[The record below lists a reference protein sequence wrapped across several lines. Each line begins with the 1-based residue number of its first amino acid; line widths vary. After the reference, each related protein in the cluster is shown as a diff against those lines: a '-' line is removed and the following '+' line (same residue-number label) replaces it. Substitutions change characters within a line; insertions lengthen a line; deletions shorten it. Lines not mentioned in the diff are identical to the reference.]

1 MKAPIDK
8 MEVKS
13 VQSINFLLAGVG
25 GQGVLTSS
33 DIVAET
39 GLAAGYDAK
48 KSEIHGFSQ
57 RGGVVESHVRWAE
70 KVFSPVSTPGE
81 VDYLVAF
88 EPLEAAR
95 WVNWLR
101 PGGVILVDPH
111 TVDPLSVSSS
121 DLTYPDMADIEVA
134 LRARTDRVTFVQGV
148 EIAQRLGN
156 PRMANTVLLGTLSN
170 YLDVPV
176 ETWLQV
182 IGQRLKPKY
191 VEANHKAFLEG
202 RENL

>member
-1 MKAPIDK
+1 MKP
-8 MEVKS
+8 M
-13 VQSINFLLAGVG
+13 NFLLAGVG

-33 DIVAET
+33 DIVAEV
-39 GLAAGYDAK
+39 GLAVGYEAK

-70 KVFSPVSTPGE
+70 RVFSPVSSPGE
-81 VDYLVAF
+81 VDFLVAF

-101 PGGVILVDPH
+101 PGGVALADPH
-111 TVDPLSVSSS
+111 TVAPITVSAG
-121 DLTYPDMADIEVA
+121 DHVYPDLVDIEAA
-134 LRARTDRVTFVQGV
+134 LRARTERVTLVTGL
-148 EIAQRLGN
+148 EIAERLGN
-156 PRMANTVLLGTLSN
+156 PRMANTVLLGTLST

-202 RENL
+202 RDWPLS

>member
-1 MKAPIDK
+1 MKP
-8 MEVKS
+8 M
-13 VQSINFLLAGVG
+13 NFLLAGVG

-33 DIVAET
+33 DIVAEV
-39 GLAAGYDAK
+39 GLAVGYEAK

-70 KVFSPVSTPGE
+70 RVFSPVSSPGE
-81 VDYLVAF
+81 VDFLVAF

-101 PGGVILVDPH
+101 PGGVVLADPH
-111 TVDPLSVSSS
+111 TIAPITVSAG
-121 DLTYPDMADIEVA
+121 DHVYPDLADIEAA
-134 LRARTDRVTFVQGV
+134 LRARTERVTLVTGL
-148 EIAQRLGN
+148 EIAERLGN
-156 PRMANTVLLGTLSN
+156 PRMANTVLLGTLST

-202 RENL
+202 RDWPLS

>member
-1 MKAPIDK
+1 

-13 VQSINFLLAGVG
+13 VQPINFLLAGVG

-33 DIVAET
+33 DIVAEA
-39 GLAAGYDAK
+39 GLATGYDAK

-111 TVDPLSVSSS
+111 TVDPLSVSSG
-121 DLTYPDMADIEVA
+121 DLTYPDMADIEAA

-148 EIAQRLGN
+148 KIAQRLGN

-191 VEANHKAFLEG
+191 VEANHRAFLEG
-202 RENL
+202 RENLS

>member
-1 MKAPIDK
+1 VSN
-8 MEVKS
+8 VKP
-13 VQSINFLLAGVG
+13 INFLLAGVG

-33 DIVAET
+33 DIVAQV
-39 GLAAGYDAK
+39 GLVAGFDAK

-70 KVFSPVSTPGE
+70 KVFSPVSPPGE
-81 VDYLVAF
+81 VDFLVAF

-101 PGGVILVDPH
+101 PGGVVLADPH
-111 TVDPLSVSSS
+111 TIDPLSVSSG
-121 DLTYPDMADIEVA
+121 DLTYPNLADIEAA
-134 LRARTDRVTFVQGV
+134 LRARTGQVTFVEGLA
-148 EIAQRLGN
+148 IAQQLGN
-156 PRMANTVLLGTLSN
+156 PRMANTVLLGALSN
-170 YLDVPV
+170 HVDVPV
-176 ETWLQV
+176 EAWLQV

-202 RENL
+202 RDKTASTT

>member
-1 MKAPIDK
+1 MKP
-8 MEVKS
+8 M
-13 VQSINFLLAGVG
+13 NFLLAGVG

-33 DIVAET
+33 DIVAEV
-39 GLAAGYDAK
+39 GLAVGYEAK

-70 KVFSPVSTPGE
+70 RVFSPVSSPGE
-81 VDYLVAF
+81 VDFLVAF

-101 PGGVILVDPH
+101 PGGVVLADPH
-111 TVDPLSVSSS
+111 TIAPITVSAG
-121 DLTYPDMADIEVA
+121 DHVYPDLADIEAA
-134 LRARTDRVTFVQGV
+134 LRARTERVTLVTGL
-148 EIAQRLGN
+148 EIAARLGN
-156 PRMANTVLLGTLSN
+156 PRMANTVLLGTLST

-182 IGQRLKPKY
+182 IGQRLKPRY

-202 RENL
+202 RDWPLS

>member
-1 MKAPIDK
+1 MKP
-8 MEVKS
+8 M
-13 VQSINFLLAGVG
+13 NFLLAGVG

-33 DIVAET
+33 DIVAEV
-39 GLAAGYDAK
+39 GLAAGYEAK

-70 KVFSPVSTPGE
+70 RVFSPVSSPGE
-81 VDYLVAF
+81 VDFLVAF

-101 PGGVILVDPH
+101 PGGVVLADPH
-111 TVDPLSVSSS
+111 MVAPITVSAGDHV
-121 DLTYPDMADIEVA
+121 YPDLADIEAA
-134 LRARTDRVTFVQGV
+134 LRARTERVTLVTGL
-148 EIAQRLGN
+148 EIAERLGN

-176 ETWLQV
+176 ETWLEV
-182 IGQRLKPKY
+182 IGQRLRPRY

-202 RENL
+202 RDWPLS

>member
-1 MKAPIDK
+1 MG
-8 MEVKS
+8 VKS
-13 VQSINFLLAGVG
+13 VQPINFLLAGVG

-33 DIVAET
+33 DIVAEV
-39 GLAAGYDAK
+39 GLATGYDAK

-70 KVFSPVSTPGE
+70 KVFSPVSSPGE

-111 TVDPLSVSSS
+111 TIDPLSVSSG
-121 DLTYPDMADIEVA
+121 DLTYPDMADIEAA
-134 LRARTDRVTFVQGV
+134 LLARTERVTFVQGV
-148 EIAQRLGN
+148 KIAQRLGN

-170 YLDVPV
+170 YLDVLV

-182 IGQRLKPKY
+182 IGQRLKSKY

>member
-1 MKAPIDK
+1 MKP
-8 MEVKS
+8 
-13 VQSINFLLAGVG
+13 INFLLAGVG

-33 DIVAET
+33 DILAEVGMVA
-39 GLAAGYDAK
+39 GHDAK

-70 KVFSPVSTPGE
+70 QVYAPVSPPGE
-81 VDYLVAF
+81 VDYLIAF

-95 WVNWLR
+95 WVGWLR
-101 PGGVILVDPH
+101 PNGVVLADPH
-111 TVDPLSVSSS
+111 TIDPLSVSSG
-121 DLTYPDMADIEVA
+121 DLTYPKKADIEAA
-134 LRARTDRVTFVQGV
+134 LRARTDRLTFVPGL
-148 EIAQRLGN
+148 EIAARLGD

-191 VEANHKAFLEG
+191 VAANHDAFLEG
-202 RENL
+202 RDQSTAG

>member
-1 MKAPIDK
+1 MKP
-8 MEVKS
+8 M
-13 VQSINFLLAGVG
+13 NFLLAGVG

-33 DIVAET
+33 DIVAEV
-39 GLAAGYDAK
+39 GLAAGHEAK

-70 KVFSPVSTPGE
+70 RVFSPVSSPGE
-81 VDYLVAF
+81 VDFLIAF
-88 EPLEAAR
+88 EPLEATR

-101 PGGVILVDPH
+101 PGAVVLADPH
-111 TVDPLSVSSS
+111 TIAPITVSAG
-121 DLTYPDMADIEVA
+121 DHVYPGLENIEAA
-134 LRARTDRVTFVQGV
+134 LRARTEQVTLVAGL
-148 EIAQRLGN
+148 EIAERLGN

-182 IGQRLKPKY
+182 IGQRLKPRY

-202 RENL
+202 RDWPLS

>member
-1 MKAPIDK
+1 MKS
-8 MEVKS
+8 M
-13 VQSINFLLAGVG
+13 NFLLAGVG

-33 DIVAET
+33 DIVAGV
-39 GLAAGYDAK
+39 GLVAGYDAK

-70 KVFSPVSTPGE
+70 KVFSPVSPRGE
-81 VDYLVAF
+81 VDFLVAF

-101 PGGVILVDPH
+101 PGGVILADRH
-111 TVDPLSVSSS
+111 TIDPLSVSSG
-121 DLTYPDMADIEVA
+121 DLTYPDMADIEA
-134 LRARTDRVTFVQGV
+134 TLRTRTKQVTFVEGLK
-148 EIAQRLGN
+148 IAQKLGN

-176 ETWLQV
+176 ETWLDV
-182 IGQRLKPKY
+182 IDQRLKSKY
-191 VEANHKAFLEG
+191 VEANRKAFMAG
-202 RENL
+202 REITG

>member
-1 MKAPIDK
+1 MG
-8 MEVKS
+8 VKS
-13 VQSINFLLAGVG
+13 VQPINFLLAGVG

-33 DIVAET
+33 DIVAEA
-39 GLAAGYDAK
+39 GLATGYDAK

-57 RGGVVESHVRWAE
+57 RGGVVESHVRWAA
-70 KVFSPVSTPGE
+70 KVFSPVSPPGE

-101 PGGVILVDPH
+101 PDGVILVDPH
-111 TVDPLSVSSS
+111 TIDPLSVSSG
-121 DLTYPDMADIEVA
+121 DLTYPDMADIEAA

-191 VEANHKAFLEG
+191 VEANHKAFMEG

>member
-1 MKAPIDK
+1 MQA
-8 MEVKS
+8 
-13 VQSINFLLAGVG
+13 INFLLTGVG

-33 DIVAET
+33 DIVAEA
-39 GLAAGYDAK
+39 GLAAGHDAK

-70 KVFSPVSTPGE
+70 KVFSPVSAPGE

-95 WVNWLR
+95 WVGWLR
-101 PGGVILVDPH
+101 PGGVVLVDPH
-111 TVDPLSVSSS
+111 TVDPLSVSSG
-121 DLTYPDMADIEVA
+121 DLTYPDMADIETA
-134 LRARTDRVTFVQGV
+134 LQARSDQVTFVHGM

-156 PRMANTVLLGTLSN
+156 PRMANTVLLGTLST

-191 VEANHKAFLEG
+191 VEANHTAFLEG
-202 RENL
+202 RESRG

>member
-1 MKAPIDK
+1 M
-8 MEVKS
+8 
-13 VQSINFLLAGVG
+13 NFLLAGVG

-33 DIVAET
+33 DIVAEV
-39 GLAAGYDAK
+39 GLAVGYEAK

-70 KVFSPVSTPGE
+70 RVFSPVSSPGE
-81 VDYLVAF
+81 VDFLVAF

-101 PGGVILVDPH
+101 PGGVVLADPH
-111 TVDPLSVSSS
+111 TIAPITVSAG
-121 DLTYPDMADIEVA
+121 DHVYPGLADIEAA
-134 LRARTDRVTFVQGV
+134 LRARTERVTLVTGL
-148 EIAQRLGN
+148 EIAERLGN
-156 PRMANTVLLGTLSN
+156 PRMANTVLLGTLST

-182 IGQRLKPKY
+182 IGQRLKPRY
-191 VEANHKAFLEG
+191 VEANHWAFLEG
-202 RENL
+202 RDWPLS

>member
-1 MKAPIDK
+1 MQP
-8 MEVKS
+8 
-13 VQSINFLLAGVG
+13 INFLLAGVG

-33 DIVAET
+33 DIVAEA
-39 GLAAGYDAK
+39 GLATGYDAK

-57 RGGVVESHVRWAE
+57 RGGVVESHIRWAE
-70 KVFSPVSTPGE
+70 KVFSPVSPPGE

-111 TVDPLSVSSS
+111 TIDPLSVSSG
-121 DLTYPDMADIEVA
+121 DLTYPNMADIEAA

-156 PRMANTVLLGTLSN
+156 PRMANTVLLGALSN

-182 IGQRLKPKY
+182 IGQRLKPQY

-202 RENL
+202 RESTV

>member
-1 MKAPIDK
+1 MG
-8 MEVKS
+8 VKS
-13 VQSINFLLAGVG
+13 VQPINFLLAGVG

-33 DIVAET
+33 DIVAEA
-39 GLAAGYDAK
+39 GLATGYDAK

-111 TVDPLSVSSS
+111 TVDPLSVSSG
-121 DLTYPDMADIEVA
+121 DLTYPDMADIEAA

-148 EIAQRLGN
+148 KIAQRLGN

-191 VEANHKAFLEG
+191 VEANHRAFLEG
-202 RENL
+202 RENLS

>member
-1 MKAPIDK
+1 MKP
-8 MEVKS
+8 KS
-13 VQSINFLLAGVG
+13 FLLAGVG

-33 DIVAET
+33 DIVAEV

-70 KVFSPVSTPGE
+70 KVFSPVSPPGE
-81 VDYLVAF
+81 VDFLVAF

-95 WVNWLR
+95 WVNWLK
-101 PGGVILVDPH
+101 PNGTVLADPH
-111 TVDPLSVSSS
+111 TIDPLSVSAG
-121 DLTYPDMADIEVA
+121 DLAYPDLADIESA
-134 LRARTDRVTFVQGV
+134 LRVRTEHITFVPGL

-156 PRMANTVLLGTLSN
+156 PRMANTVLLGTLSH

-202 RENL
+202 RGSIERK

>member
-1 MKAPIDK
+1 MMKP
-8 MEVKS
+8 
-13 VQSINFLLAGVG
+13 INFLLTGVG

-33 DIVAET
+33 DIVAEA
-39 GLAAGYDAK
+39 GLVAGYDAK

-70 KVFSPVSTPGE
+70 KVYSPVSPPGE
-81 VDYLVAF
+81 VDFIIAF

-101 PGGVILVDPH
+101 PDGVVLADIH
-111 TVDPLSVSSS
+111 TIAPLSVSAG
-121 DLTYPDMADIEVA
+121 DLTYPDMADIEAA
-134 LRARTDRVTFVQGV
+134 LRTRTDQVAFVKGL

-156 PRMANTVLLGTLSN
+156 PRMANTVLLGALSN

-176 ETWLQV
+176 EAWLQV

-202 RENL
+202 RDTMLSTHSGQNSR